1 MMVTAMHL
9 SVHLPFRVFREEGDI
24 VRIVAEGPSGLYG
37 IWPNRLDCV
46 LPLVPGIFSYVG
58 SAGKELFIAVDEGVL
73 VKVGADV
80 RLSVRNAIG
89 GGDLG
94 QLRERVEKEFRRQK
108 EEEQQMRSVVYRL
121 ESHFIRQFLKMR
133 QNG

>member
-1 MMVTAMHL
+1 MMVTTMHL
-9 SVHLPFRVFREEGDI
+9 SVHLPFRIFREEADI

-46 LPLVPGIFSYVG
+46 LPLVPGIFSFTG
-58 SAGKELFIAVDEGVL
+58 TDGKERFLAVDEGFL
-73 VKVGADV
+73 IKTGPEVK
-80 RLSVRNAIG
+80 LSVRNAID

-108 EEEQQMRSVVYRL
+108 EEEQQMRSVIYRL
-121 ESHFIRQFLKMR
+121 ESDFIRQFLKMR
-133 QNG
+133 HNG